1 MPAPEIALCPAAVV
15 RVAAFPLARVQA
27 LAEPE
32 LAARACEADHKD
44 MSAWTSYCEAYAIA
58 VERTRATL
66 WASTADDPAFMRAL
80 TLGNPELARS
90 VASTVRAPRSKRVR
104 HRETSLY
111 RHLARAVARPEPN
124 GMWAGVALARV
135 GEGEGVTCQPAAAR
149 CAFAPDLGVFAAMF
163 AALAARPEYRARARF
178 KLNPTL
184 RVDAEGAAFRL
195 AGDVQLRR
203 VAPAPALMR
212 AIAALRAAAATV
224 SRDEAAFV
232 LAEAGFP
239 AAARAG
245 VVDLLIAQGVL
256 VGGLRFPSCFTS
268 PWDALEQAAGALSPA
283 DAGPWRAAAHDLRT
297 QCDALSEIAP
307 SIAPAALAE
316 ALATA
321 GARVVALAE
330 ALGLGEIAQPRVALR
345 CDTTAPFEI
354 ALGRDVATTISAAA
368 AELSAFTASLG
379 MGGAL
384 GPALVDRWIGA
395 AGRELAGF
403 EPPALLRD
411 QVTLATWEGLGEELG
426 PELAARAAAW
436 ADRLTG
442 TAADELVAPVL
453 PAGGGDTPLG
463 CLLFTLGRALGPTI
477 AADASADATLDP
489 SAAVALAAT
498 DTDGAGPTIAADAS
512 ADATLDPSAAVALA
526 ATDTDGAGPTIV
538 ADASADA
545 TLDPSAAVALAAAD
559 LSGAVATAAVAS
571 EFSDSLV
578 TGDVDDLHA
587 TAAPGTHVVVPGRV
601 GAARLVLRG
610 LVRDATPAFARCA
623 ELLEPAGG
631 EVTRWLCA
639 QYQRVAD
646 VTGVDQAALG
656 FAHACPN
663 VQASPRFVP
672 HLVDLWAADG
682 VDLRGVRVERD
693 VRTGA
698 PVCQVPGRA
707 RPLAIHS
714 FTAAQPPDDPCQ
726 YLLLVSSMRTPPQIP
741 RGDRLGFR
749 AETLSRRHSPRVR
762 LPGGAVVRTRRSVL
776 VGDDLRAL
784 VGAAPGA
791 ARFAAWQRLARERGW
806 PELVLVHRD
815 GEPPLLVPRDAPLAV
830 EAMSEGAGSVA
841 CITVEEFIDD
851 AWISTIAGER
861 HVAEL
866 ALSVVRPALLERL
879 GDAVAA
885 GQRLAD
891 CA

>member
-1 MPAPEIALCPAAVV
+1 MPAREIALCPAAVV
-15 RVAAFPLARVQA
+15 RVAAFPLSRVQA

-32 LAARACEADHKD
+32 LAAQAREASPKD
-44 MSAWTSYCEAYAIA
+44 MSAWTSYCEAYAAA

-90 VASTVRAPRSKRVR
+90 VAGTARAPRSKRVR

-135 GEGEGVTCQPAAAR
+135 GEGEGVTCEAAATR

-163 AALAARPEYRARARF
+163 AALGARPDYRARARF

-184 RVDAEGAAFRL
+184 RVDAEGVAFRL
-195 AGDVQLRR
+195 PHDAGLCR
-203 VAPAPALMR
+203 VPPAPALTR
-212 AIAALRAAAATV
+212 AIAALRAATATV
-224 SRDEAAFV
+224 SRDEAAAV
-232 LAEAGFP
+232 LAAAGFP
-239 AAARAG
+239 ASARAG
-245 VVDLLIAQGVL
+245 VVDLLVAQGVL
-256 VGGLRFPSCFTS
+256 VGGLRFPTRFTS
-268 PWDALEQAAGALSPA
+268 PWDALEQAAGALSPVEA
-283 DAGPWRAAAHDLRT
+283 APWRAAARDLQA
-297 QCDALSEIAP
+297 QCDALSESALGMT
-307 SIAPAALAE
+307 PAALAE
-316 ALATA
+316 ALASA
-321 GARVVALAE
+321 DARVAALAE
-330 ALGLGEIAQPRVALR
+330 ALGLGDIERPRAALR
-345 CDTTAPFEI
+345 CDTTAPFAI
-354 ALGRDVATTISAAA
+354 ALGRDVAATITAAA
-368 AELSAFTASLG
+368 AELSAFTAGLG

-384 GPALVDRWIGA
+384 GPALVDRWLGA
-395 AGRELAGF
+395 AGRDLAGF

-426 PELAARAAAW
+426 PELAARATAW

-442 TAADELVAPVL
+442 TEAEELVTPEL
-453 PAGGGDTPLG
+453 PSGGGDTPLG
-463 CLLFTLGRALGPTI
+463 CLLFTIGRAPTV
-477 AADASADATLDP
+477 AD
-489 SAAVALAAT
+489 AAVA
-498 DTDGAGPTIAADAS
+498 GGPIERVD
-512 ADATLDPSAAVALA
+512 LSAA
-526 ATDTDGAGPTIV
+526 I
-538 ADASADA
+538 
-545 TLDPSAAVALAAAD
+545 
-559 LSGAVATAAVAS
+559 ATATFAS
-571 EFSDSLV
+571 EYALPGITADS
-578 TGDVDDLHA
+578 DLHA
-587 TAAPGTHVVVPGRV
+587 AVTAALGTHAVIDRACERIDAG
-601 GAARLVLRG
+601 RLVLRG

-623 ELLEPAGG
+623 GLLEPRGG
-631 EVTRWLCA
+631 AVTQWLCA
-639 QYQRVAD
+639 QYERVTA

-672 HLVDLWAADG
+672 HLVDVWAADG
-682 VDLRGVRVERD
+682 ETVDLRGARVERD

-698 PVCQVPGRA
+698 PVCIVPGRA

-749 AETLSRRHSPRVR
+749 AELESRRHSPRVR

-784 VGAAPGA
+784 VGAAAGA
-791 ARFAAWQRLARERGW
+791 ARFAVWQRLARERGW

-830 EAMSEGAGSVA
+830 EAMSEGAGGVT

-851 AWISTIAGER
+851 AWISTVCGER

-879 GDAVAA
+879 GAAVAA